1 VLNVAIGCDHAA
13 FECKA
18 ALADFVKELG
28 YSVID
33 FGCNTTEPCDYP
45 DFAAAVAR
53 AVSAGRCGY
62 GILLCGTGI
71 GMSIAANK
79 VSGVR
84 AAVCWSED
92 TARLS
97 REHNDA
103 NVLCLPARYSTVE
116 DMKRWIKSWF
126 ATPFSGKERHLRR
139 IEKIHSLEKTCC
151 KGEK

>member
-1 VLNVAIGCDHAA
+1 MNVAIGCDHAGL
-13 FECKA
+13 EHKA
-18 ALADFVKELG
+18 ALAGFIAELG
-28 YSVID
+28 HTVVD
-33 FGCNTTEPCDYP
+33 FGCDTAEPCDYP
-45 DFAAAVAR
+45 DFASLVAG
-53 AVSAGRCGY
+53 AVSSGKCGY

-79 VSGVR
+79 VAGVR

-103 NVLCLPARYSTVE
+103 NVLCLPARYSTIE
-116 DMKRWIKSWF
+116 DMKRWIKAWF

-139 IEKIHSLEKTCC
+139 IEKIHNLEKMCC